1 MPSGAVTGWARAA
14 AAAALVAM
22 GLVTAPGAMACA
34 CGGFVGPDGS
44 RQNVRQET
52 AALHWDGTDQ
62 TIHLRLTTQGV
73 GDDAGL
79 LLPTPNPAAD
89 VALGDED
96 LFSDL
101 AAASAPRWE
110 ERQHLFGPPELF
122 SDDGDGATGGA
133 PGDGA
138 VQVLSTQDLG
148 PLETT
153 VLTADDPGALD
164 AWLAEHDYVMSEAF
178 ESVVTPYVEEGW
190 AFVAVRLTTEGQALD
205 GDLPPLKVT
214 FPSDELVYPMRMSQ
228 AALDAQHTRTYVL
241 SDHRVTRTDETAGL
255 GRTELLFAG
264 ELTADQA
271 QSPELAAIVEQ
282 APYLTALEQDFF
294 NPQDQIVSDYVF
306 AQDTTDQP
314 FQRVIYTD
322 TYLIPIDIAIILGV
336 LVLGLVGGGIAV
348 VVVVR
353 RQLRS
358 APPSRPTS

>member
-1 MPSGAVTGWARAA
+1 MSRGALTWWARAT
-14 AAAALVAM
+14 AAAALVAT
-22 GLVTAPGAMACA
+22 GLLAAPGAMACA

-44 RQNVRQET
+44 RQTVQQET
-52 AALHWDGTDQ
+52 AALHWDGTDE

-89 VALGDED
+89 VALGDEE

-122 SDDGDGATGGA
+122 GDAGDSAAGGA

-148 PLETT
+148 PLETA

-164 AWLAEHDYVMSEAF
+164 EWLTEHDYVMNERF

-190 AFVAVRLTTEGQALD
+190 AFVAVRLTAEGQTIS

-228 AALDAQHTRTYVL
+228 AAVDTQSTRTYVL
-241 SDHRVTRTDETAGL
+241 SDHRVTRTDPTGSSGQAK
-255 GRTELLFAG
+255 LLFAG

-271 QSPELAAIVEQ
+271 QSPELAAIVAQ
-282 APYLTALEQDFF
+282 APYLTTLEQEFV
-294 NPQDQIVSDYVF
+294 NPQAQIVSDYVF
-306 AQDTTDQP
+306 AADDTDEP

-322 TYLIPIDIAIILGV
+322 SYLIPIDVAIILAV
-336 LVLGLVGGGIAV
+336 LVLGLVGGGIAIV
-348 VVVVR
+348 MVVR

-358 APPSRPTS
+358 APRAS